1 MTIERENAHRR
12 SEACAYAR
20 AAARRRRQDETPAA
34 RSLGQEFNIILI
46 MRSIAGAKT
55 PHFQRPPLPFSAQ
68 KLTFDP
74 PLRQREPVQMLM
86 TPSRTPGKIFH
97 IFTQRSV
104 NT

>member
-1 MTIERENAHRR
+1 MTIERENAHQR

-20 AAARRRRQDETPAA
+20 AASQRRRQDE
-34 RSLGQEFNIILI
+34 RSIGQEFNIILI
-46 MRSIAGAKT
+46 MRLIAGAKT

-74 PLRQREPVQMLM
+74 PLRQRDPVQKLM